1 MYLLLLL
8 LFEVG
13 NGDGVVP
20 VIGVVVLEGVE
31 GGDGDALRVWRH
43 WDDVVGEAGGGGG
56 VVGLGKAFVEDS
68 SLELQPPHRSLRFQH
83 LEHQLIIIEFNL
95 LHLLTQLLVLVLVL
109 LVFCARRNTIH
120 SRVRLGLVPAFC
132 CGGCCTV
139 DGRCALVGGA
149 RRGHRD
155 KTFLGPSS
163 AP

>member
-56 VVGLGKAFVEDS
+56 VVGLGKAFVEDTVV
-68 SLELQPPHRSLRFQH
+68 
-83 LEHQLIIIEFNL
+83 QLSI
-95 LHLLTQLLVLVLVL
+95 TQFHV
-109 LVFCARRNTIH
+109 
-120 SRVRLGLVPAFC
+120 
-132 CGGCCTV
+132 
-139 DGRCALVGGA
+139 
-149 RRGHRD
+149 
-155 KTFLGPSS
+155 KK
-163 AP
+163 